1 MEFRLGTLSDLPQIK
16 QTYKQIIRK
25 MKSQG
30 LNIWD
35 DIYSLEFFKE
45 DLVNQRLYVLVDKQ
59 VIVAAI
65 SLNNTHQG

>member
-1 MEFRLGTLSDLPQIK
+1 MEFRLGTLSGLPQIK

-35 DIYSLEFFKE
+35 DIYPLEFFKE

>member
-35 DIYSLEFFKE
+35 DIYPLEFFKE
-45 DLVNQRLYVLVDKQ
+45 DLVNQRLYVLVDK
-59 VIVAAI
+59 
-65 SLNNTHQG
+65 